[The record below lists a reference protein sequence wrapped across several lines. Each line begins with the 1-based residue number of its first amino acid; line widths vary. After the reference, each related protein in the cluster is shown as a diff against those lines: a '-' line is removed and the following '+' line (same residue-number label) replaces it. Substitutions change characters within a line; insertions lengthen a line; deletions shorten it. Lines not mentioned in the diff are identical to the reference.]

1 LIGENKCRL
10 IRKIIAIGV
19 KLAVLQH
26 TCGAS
31 AAIFHAKSVIG
42 GFGLTTEVAG
52 YSDERVYAN
61 TQTIITI
68 VFAAQVSRTKLYIYY
83 TIYTRTRFICCDQYV
98 KLLQKHYRDD
108 NSKGRN

>member
-1 LIGENKCRL
+1 MIGDNKSRL
-10 IRKIIAIGV
+10 IRRIIAIGV
-19 KLAVLQH
+19 KLVVLQQ

-68 VFAAQVSRTKLYIYY
+68 VFAAQVSRKIKILYY
-83 TIYTRTRFICCDQYV
+83 
-98 KLLQKHYRDD
+98 LL
-108 NSKGRN
+108 

>member
-1 LIGENKCRL
+1 M
-10 IRKIIAIGV
+10 
-19 KLAVLQH
+19 LQY

-68 VFAAQVSRTKLYIYY
+68 VFAAQVSRKKIIYLLYNILYSY
-83 TIYTRTRFICCDQYV
+83 TFD
-98 KLLQKHYRDD
+98 LL
-108 NSKGRN
+108 